1 MTKKRILEYA
11 YTDILNKWYKEIE
24 KIEKLKKEGKRN
36 SIAEAWEAI
45 YWRDLKEIEKEIL
58 KASSIEEW
66 E

>member
-11 YTDILNKWYKEIE
+11 YTDVLNRWYKEKE
-24 KIEKLKKEGKRN
+24 KIEKLKKEGKCS
-36 SIAEAWEAI
+36 SIAEHWEAI
-45 YWRDLKEIEKEIL
+45 YWRDLKEIENELL